1 MKARQRE
8 WTRRSRSRKKAIQQ
22 LAEIEEISS
31 VANND
36 PTPSTENFFVTVIHN
51 ETEIVKL
58 RQGSGKERQGKARMA
73 KGERP

>member
-1 MKARQRE
+1 MSTIIKLLFFPQNPEYNELMKARQRE

-36 PTPSTENFFVTVIHN
+36 PTPSTENF
-51 ETEIVKL
+51 L
-58 RQGSGKERQGKARMA
+58 
-73 KGERP
+73 